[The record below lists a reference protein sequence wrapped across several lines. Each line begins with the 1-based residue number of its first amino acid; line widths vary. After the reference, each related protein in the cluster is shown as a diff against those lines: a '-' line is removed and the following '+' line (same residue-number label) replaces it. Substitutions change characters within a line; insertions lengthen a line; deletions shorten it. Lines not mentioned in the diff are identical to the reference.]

1 MSGGHGQVLG
11 HPQPDRARLHL
22 RRGRVAALGAAG
34 LIVAVGVLVLGA
46 AALTGGPRALA
57 QASVAPQIDSGPSF
71 SVEEGTAAVA
81 TLVATDDD
89 TDAVGLEWSI
99 AGGADQSHFTLT
111 EAGELSFTA
120 AKDFEN
126 PDDSEPDG
134 VYEVSVSVTDGTDSD
149 TAALTVTVTNVIE
162 LTTMTGG
169 VPVLLSS
176 LSRRLLSNSGRGARD
191 RVGGCGRIGGMQGTE
206 KPDRELLDALG
217 LCGALVREG
226 SVYRFLAEHR
236 LRLFGDGLFADLF
249 GGRGRPSVPG
259 SVIAVVMVLQA
270 LEGCSD
276 REAVERLRCDV
287 RWKAAAGLGID
298 DEGFDASVLT
308 LWRQRLRA
316 SERPERI
323 FDAVREVAAECGA
336 LSKRTRRALDSTV
349 LYDAVATQD
358 TVTMIGAQ
366 IRRVRRLAP
375 QAAAVALGHDYDGRA
390 KPVCDWG
397 DPDERAWL
405 IDDLVTDAQRVL
417 DALDG
422 SELSD
427 EQAQAAALLAVV
439 AGQDVEADPKVPG
452 RWRIARRVAKGR
464 VISTV
469 DPEARHARKSRSQ
482 RRDGYKAHI
491 CAEPDTGLITAAE
504 LTTADT
510 SDARVGPRLL
520 QQDPTAPHNTADTV
534 DTTADTT
541 DTTADTTTD
550 TTADTTADNT
560 ADTVDT
566 TADTDTADTA
576 DAEGFVGLVLAD
588 SAYASGE
595 ALDAFA
601 AAGYDTAIKPI
612 NPKPLIAG
620 GFTRDDFT
628 IDTDAQTVTCPAGH
642 TKAVKSGAARFG
654 ASCSSCPLRPRCT
667 TSAAGRSVTVD
678 AYHHRR
684 QANKTRWARPATQAL
699 YRRHRPMAERSIAW
713 LTRNK
718 ARRVPYRG
726 VAANHLWL
734 TTRAAAVN
742 LVRLTNLGVTHNN
755 GAFTL

>member
-1 MSGGHGQVLG
+1 
-11 HPQPDRARLHL
+11 
-22 RRGRVAALGAAG
+22 
-34 LIVAVGVLVLGA
+34 
-46 AALTGGPRALA
+46 
-57 QASVAPQIDSGPSF
+57 
-71 SVEEGTAAVA
+71 
-81 TLVATDDD
+81 
-89 TDAVGLEWSI
+89 
-99 AGGADQSHFTLT
+99 
-111 EAGELSFTA
+111 
-120 AKDFEN
+120 
-126 PDDSEPDG
+126 
-134 VYEVSVSVTDGTDSD
+134 
-149 TAALTVTVTNVIE
+149 
-162 LTTMTGG
+162 
-169 VPVLLSS
+169 
-176 LSRRLLSNSGRGARD
+176 
-191 RVGGCGRIGGMQGTE
+191 MQGTG

-236 LRLFGDGLFADLF
+236 LRLFPDGLFGDLF
-249 GGRGRPSVPG
+249 GPRGRPSVPG

-276 REAVERLRCDV
+276 REAAERLRCDV

-298 DEGFDASVLT
+298 DGGFDSSVLT

-316 SERPERI
+316 SECPERI

-349 LYDAVATQD
+349 LYDAVRTQD
-358 TVTMIGAQ
+358 TVTMVCAQ
-366 IRRVRRLAP
+366 IRRVRKLAP
-375 QAAAVALGHDYDGRA
+375 RAAALVLGHDYDSRA

-397 DPDERAWL
+397 DPDERVWL
-405 IDDLVTDAQRVL
+405 IDGLVTDACAVL

-422 SELSD
+422 SGLTG

-452 RWRIARRVAKGR
+452 RWRMARRVARGR
-464 VISTV
+464 VISVV
-469 DPEARHARKSRSQ
+469 DPEARHARKTRSQ

-510 SDARVGPRLL
+510 SDAQVGPRLL
-520 QQDPTAPHNTADTV
+520 NNDPTAPH
-534 DTTADTT
+534 T
-541 DTTADTTTD
+541 D
-550 TTADTTADNT
+550 
-560 ADTVDT
+560 

-576 DAEGFVGLVLAD
+576 DAGVEGFVGLVLAD

-601 AAGYDTAIKPI
+601 AAGYATAVKPI
-612 NPKPLIAG
+612 NFKPRITG

-628 IDTDAQTVTCPAGH
+628 IDTDAQTVTCPAGN

-654 ASCSSCPLRPRCT
+654 ALCNGCPLRARCT

-684 QANKTRWARPATQAL
+684 QANKARWAQPATQAA
-699 YRRHRPMAERSIAW
+699 YRQHRPMAERSIAW

>member
-1 MSGGHGQVLG
+1 
-11 HPQPDRARLHL
+11 
-22 RRGRVAALGAAG
+22 
-34 LIVAVGVLVLGA
+34 
-46 AALTGGPRALA
+46 
-57 QASVAPQIDSGPSF
+57 
-71 SVEEGTAAVA
+71 
-81 TLVATDDD
+81 
-89 TDAVGLEWSI
+89 
-99 AGGADQSHFTLT
+99 
-111 EAGELSFTA
+111 
-120 AKDFEN
+120 
-126 PDDSEPDG
+126 
-134 VYEVSVSVTDGTDSD
+134 
-149 TAALTVTVTNVIE
+149 
-162 LTTMTGG
+162 
-169 VPVLLSS
+169 
-176 LSRRLLSNSGRGARD
+176 
-191 RVGGCGRIGGMQGTE
+191 MQGTE

-249 GGRGRPSVPG
+249 GPRGRPSVPG

-276 REAVERLRCDV
+276 REAIERLRCDV

-316 SERPERI
+316 SEHPERI

-336 LSKRTRRALDSTV
+336 LSKRTMRALDSTV

-366 IRRVRRLAP
+366 IRRVRKLAP
-375 QAAAVALGHDYDGRA
+375 QAAALVLAHDYDSRA

-397 DPDERAWL
+397 DPDERGWL
-405 IDDLVTDAQRVL
+405 IDELVSDARAVL
-417 DALDG
+417 DALEG

-510 SDARVGPRLL
+510 SDAQVGPRLL
-520 QQDPTAPHNTADTV
+520 QQDPTAPHNTADTA
-534 DTTADTT
+534 DTAPPTPTDTGSDTADTT
-541 DTTADTTTD
+541 DTDTTDTGSDTADTT
-550 TTADTTADNT
+550 
-560 ADTVDT
+560 
-566 TADTDTADTA
+566 DTDTGSDTA
-576 DAEGFVGLVLAD
+576 DVGDVGAEGFVGLVLAD

-601 AAGYDTAIKPI
+601 AAGYGTAIKPI
-612 NPKPLIAG
+612 DRKPRIAG

-654 ASCSSCPLRPRCT
+654 ALCGGCPLRARCT

-678 AYHHRR
+678 EHHHRR
-684 QANKTRWARPATQAL
+684 QANKTRWAQPATQAA
-699 YRRHRPMAERSIAW
+699 YRQHRPMAERSIAW

-755 GAFTL
+755 GGTFTL

>member
-1 MSGGHGQVLG
+1 
-11 HPQPDRARLHL
+11 
-22 RRGRVAALGAAG
+22 
-34 LIVAVGVLVLGA
+34 
-46 AALTGGPRALA
+46 
-57 QASVAPQIDSGPSF
+57 
-71 SVEEGTAAVA
+71 
-81 TLVATDDD
+81 
-89 TDAVGLEWSI
+89 
-99 AGGADQSHFTLT
+99 
-111 EAGELSFTA
+111 
-120 AKDFEN
+120 
-126 PDDSEPDG
+126 
-134 VYEVSVSVTDGTDSD
+134 
-149 TAALTVTVTNVIE
+149 
-162 LTTMTGG
+162 
-169 VPVLLSS
+169 
-176 LSRRLLSNSGRGARD
+176 
-191 RVGGCGRIGGMQGTE
+191 MQGTE
-206 KPDRELLDALG
+206 KLDRELLDTLG
-217 LCGALVREG
+217 LCGGLVREG
-226 SVYRFLAEHR
+226 SVHRFLAENR
-236 LRLFGDGLFADLF
+236 LRLFPDGLFEDLF
-249 GGRGRPSVPG
+249 GPRGRPSVPG

-276 REAVERLRCDV
+276 REALERLRCDV

-298 DEGFDASVLT
+298 DGGFDASVLT

-316 SERPERI
+316 SGCPERI

-336 LSKRTRRALDSTV
+336 LSNKTMRALDSTV
-349 LYDAVATQD
+349 LFDAVATQD
-358 TVTMIGAQ
+358 TVTMISAQ

-375 QAAAVALGHDYDGRA
+375 AAAGLVLGHDYDARA
-390 KPVCDWG
+390 RPVCDWD

-422 SELSD
+422 SELTE

-452 RWRIARRVAKGR
+452 RWRIARRVVPGR

-469 DPEARHARKSRSQ
+469 DPEARHARKSRS
-482 RRDGYKAHI
+482 RRSDGYKAHI
-491 CAEPDTGLITAAE
+491 CAEPDTGLITAVE

-510 SDARVGPRLL
+510 SDAQVGPRLL
-520 QQDPTAPHNTADTV
+520 QQDPTAPHNTTDTT
-534 DTTADTT
+534 DTDTGSDTTDTTDTTDTGSDTTDTDTGSDTADTT
-541 DTTADTTTD
+541 DTDTGSDTADTTDTD
-550 TTADTTADNT
+550 TGSDTADTT
-560 ADTVDT
+560 DTDT
-566 TADTDTADTA
+566 GSDTADTDTADTDTGSDTDTVDTA
-576 DAEGFVGLVLAD
+576 AVGDVGAEGFVGLVLAD

-601 AAGYDTAIKPI
+601 AAGYGTAIKPI
-612 NPKPLIAG
+612 DRKPRIAG

-642 TKAVKSGAARFG
+642 TKATKSGAARFG
-654 ASCSSCPLRPRCT
+654 ALCGGCPLRARCT

-678 AYHHRR
+678 EHHQRR
-684 QANKTRWARPATQAL
+684 QANKTRWAQSATQDA
-699 YRRHRPMAERSIAW
+699 YRQHRPMAERSIAW

-742 LVRLTNLGVTHNN
+742 LTRLTNLGLTHNN

>member
-1 MSGGHGQVLG
+1 
-11 HPQPDRARLHL
+11 
-22 RRGRVAALGAAG
+22 
-34 LIVAVGVLVLGA
+34 
-46 AALTGGPRALA
+46 
-57 QASVAPQIDSGPSF
+57 
-71 SVEEGTAAVA
+71 
-81 TLVATDDD
+81 
-89 TDAVGLEWSI
+89 
-99 AGGADQSHFTLT
+99 
-111 EAGELSFTA
+111 
-120 AKDFEN
+120 
-126 PDDSEPDG
+126 
-134 VYEVSVSVTDGTDSD
+134 
-149 TAALTVTVTNVIE
+149 
-162 LTTMTGG
+162 
-169 VPVLLSS
+169 
-176 LSRRLLSNSGRGARD
+176 
-191 RVGGCGRIGGMQGTE
+191 MQGTE
-206 KPDRELLDALG
+206 KLDRELLDTLG
-217 LCGALVREG
+217 LCGGLVREG
-226 SVYRFLAEHR
+226 SVHRFLAENR
-236 LRLFGDGLFADLF
+236 LRLFPDGLFEDLF
-249 GGRGRPSVPG
+249 GPRGRPSVPG

-276 REAVERLRCDV
+276 REALERLRCDV

-298 DEGFDASVLT
+298 DGGFDASVLT

-316 SERPERI
+316 SGCPERI

-336 LSKRTRRALDSTV
+336 LSNKTMRALDSTV
-349 LYDAVATQD
+349 LFDAVATQD
-358 TVTMIGAQ
+358 TVTMISAQ

-375 QAAAVALGHDYDGRA
+375 AAAGLVLGHDYDARA
-390 KPVCDWG
+390 RPVCDWD

-422 SELSD
+422 SELTE

-452 RWRIARRVAKGR
+452 RWRIARRVVPGR

-469 DPEARHARKSRSQ
+469 DPEARHARKSRS
-482 RRDGYKAHI
+482 RRSDGYKAHI
-491 CAEPDTGLITAAE
+491 CAEPDTGLITAVE

-510 SDARVGPRLL
+510 SDAQVGPRLL
-520 QQDPTAPHNTADTV
+520 QQDPTAPHNTT
-534 DTTADTT
+534 DTT
-541 DTTADTTTD
+541 DTDTGSDTTD
-550 TTADTTADNT
+550 TDTGSDTT
-560 ADTVDT
+560 DTDT
-566 TADTDTADTA
+566 GSDTTDTDTGSDTTDTDTGSDTTDTDTGSDTADTDTGSDTA
-576 DAEGFVGLVLAD
+576 DTDTGSDTDTVDTAAVGDVGAEGFVGLVLAD

-601 AAGYDTAIKPI
+601 AAGYGTAIKPI
-612 NPKPLIAG
+612 DRKPLIAG

-642 TKAVKSGAARFG
+642 TKAIKSGAARFG
-654 ASCSSCPLRPRCT
+654 ALCGGCPLRARCT

-678 AYHHRR
+678 EYHQRR
-684 QANKTRWARPATQAL
+684 QANKTRWAQSATQDA
-699 YRRHRPMAERSIAW
+699 YRQHRPMAERSIAW

-742 LVRLTNLGVTHNN
+742 LTRLTNLGLTHNN

>member
-1 MSGGHGQVLG
+1 
-11 HPQPDRARLHL
+11 
-22 RRGRVAALGAAG
+22 
-34 LIVAVGVLVLGA
+34 
-46 AALTGGPRALA
+46 
-57 QASVAPQIDSGPSF
+57 
-71 SVEEGTAAVA
+71 
-81 TLVATDDD
+81 
-89 TDAVGLEWSI
+89 
-99 AGGADQSHFTLT
+99 
-111 EAGELSFTA
+111 
-120 AKDFEN
+120 
-126 PDDSEPDG
+126 
-134 VYEVSVSVTDGTDSD
+134 
-149 TAALTVTVTNVIE
+149 
-162 LTTMTGG
+162 
-169 VPVLLSS
+169 
-176 LSRRLLSNSGRGARD
+176 
-191 RVGGCGRIGGMQGTE
+191 MQGTE
-206 KPDRELLDALG
+206 KPDRGLLDALG

-226 SVYRFLAEHR
+226 SVYRFLAEYR

-375 QAAAVALGHDYDGRA
+375 RAAALVLAHDYDGRA

-405 IDDLVTDAQRVL
+405 IDELVTDARAVL

-422 SELSD
+422 SQLSD

-510 SDARVGPRLL
+510 SDAQVGPRLL
-520 QQDPTAPHNTADTV
+520 QQDPTAPHNTTADT
-534 DTTADTT
+534 DTDTTTADT
-541 DTTADTTTD
+541 DTADTD
-550 TTADTTADNT
+550 
-560 ADTVDT
+560 

-576 DAEGFVGLVLAD
+576 DTDTADADSGTADSGTADTDTADTDTADTADTDTADTDTADTAAVGDVGAEGFVGLVLAD

-612 NPKPLIAG
+612 DPKPRITG

-642 TKAVKSGAARFG
+642 TKAVTSAAARFG
-654 ASCSSCPLRPRCT
+654 ALCRGCPLRARCT

-684 QANKTRWARPATQAL
+684 QANKTRWAQPATQGA
-699 YRRHRPMAERSIAW
+699 YQQHRPMAERSIAW

-742 LVRLTNLGVTHNN
+742 LVRLTNLGVTHHN

>member
-1 MSGGHGQVLG
+1 
-11 HPQPDRARLHL
+11 
-22 RRGRVAALGAAG
+22 
-34 LIVAVGVLVLGA
+34 
-46 AALTGGPRALA
+46 
-57 QASVAPQIDSGPSF
+57 
-71 SVEEGTAAVA
+71 
-81 TLVATDDD
+81 
-89 TDAVGLEWSI
+89 
-99 AGGADQSHFTLT
+99 
-111 EAGELSFTA
+111 
-120 AKDFEN
+120 
-126 PDDSEPDG
+126 
-134 VYEVSVSVTDGTDSD
+134 
-149 TAALTVTVTNVIE
+149 
-162 LTTMTGG
+162 
-169 VPVLLSS
+169 
-176 LSRRLLSNSGRGARD
+176 
-191 RVGGCGRIGGMQGTE
+191 MQGTE

-323 FDAVREVAAECGA
+323 FDAVRGVAAECGA

-375 QAAAVALGHDYDGRA
+375 QAAALVLAHDYDSRA

-397 DPDERAWL
+397 DPDERGWL
-405 IDDLVTDAQRVL
+405 IDELVSDARAVL

-482 RRDGYKAHI
+482 RSDGYKAHI

-510 SDARVGPRLL
+510 SDAQVGPRLL
-520 QQDPTAPHNTADTV
+520 QQDPTAP
-534 DTTADTT
+534 TTPPTQPPPTQPPPTPPTPTPPTPTPPLLATSALRGSWGWCWPTRPTRRARRSTRSRPPATT
-541 DTTADTTTD
+541 PPSSPSTP
-550 TTADTTADNT
+550 
-560 ADTVDT
+560 
-566 TADTDTADTA
+566 
-576 DAEGFVGLVLAD
+576 
-588 SAYASGE
+588 SRASQ
-595 ALDAFA
+595 A
-601 AAGYDTAIKPI
+601 ASPE
-612 NPKPLIAG
+612 
-620 GFTRDDFT
+620 
-628 IDTDAQTVTCPAGH
+628 
-642 TKAVKSGAARFG
+642 
-654 ASCSSCPLRPRCT
+654 T
-667 TSAAGRSVTVD
+667 TSPSTP
-678 AYHHRR
+678 
-684 QANKTRWARPATQAL
+684 T
-699 YRRHRPMAERSIAW
+699 HRP
-713 LTRNK
+713 
-718 ARRVPYRG
+718 
-726 VAANHLWL
+726 
-734 TTRAAAVN
+734 
-742 LVRLTNLGVTHNN
+742 
-755 GAFTL
+755 

>member
-1 MSGGHGQVLG
+1 
-11 HPQPDRARLHL
+11 
-22 RRGRVAALGAAG
+22 
-34 LIVAVGVLVLGA
+34 
-46 AALTGGPRALA
+46 
-57 QASVAPQIDSGPSF
+57 
-71 SVEEGTAAVA
+71 
-81 TLVATDDD
+81 
-89 TDAVGLEWSI
+89 
-99 AGGADQSHFTLT
+99 
-111 EAGELSFTA
+111 
-120 AKDFEN
+120 
-126 PDDSEPDG
+126 
-134 VYEVSVSVTDGTDSD
+134 
-149 TAALTVTVTNVIE
+149 
-162 LTTMTGG
+162 
-169 VPVLLSS
+169 
-176 LSRRLLSNSGRGARD
+176 
-191 RVGGCGRIGGMQGTE
+191 MQGTE

-226 SVYRFLAEHR
+226 SVHRFLAEHR

-249 GGRGRPSVPG
+249 GGRCRPSVPG

-276 REAVERLRCDV
+276 REAIERLRCDV

-336 LSKRTRRALDSTV
+336 LSKRTMRALDSTV

-375 QAAAVALGHDYDGRA
+375 RAAALVLARDYDSRA
-390 KPVCDWG
+390 KPACDWG
-397 DPDERAWL
+397 DPDERGWL
-405 IDDLVTDAQRVL
+405 IDELVTDAQRVL
-417 DALDG
+417 DALEG

-510 SDARVGPRLL
+510 SDAQVGPRLL
-520 QQDPTAPHNTADTV
+520 QQDPTAPHNTDT
-534 DTTADTT
+534 DS
-541 DTTADTTTD
+541 
-550 TTADTTADNT
+550 ADTTAD
-560 ADTVDT
+560 
-566 TADTDTADTA
+566 TADTDTADTTA
-576 DAEGFVGLVLAD
+576 DTADTDTADTTADTAAVGGVGAEGFVGLVLAD

-612 NPKPLIAG
+612 DPRPRIAG

-654 ASCSSCPLRPRCT
+654 ALCNGCPLRARCT
-667 TSAAGRSVTVD
+667 TSAAGRSVTVNKH
-678 AYHHRR
+678 HHRR
-684 QANKTRWARPATQAL
+684 QTNKTRFAQPATQAT
-699 YRRHRPMAERSIAW
+699 YRQHRPMAERSIAW

>member
-1 MSGGHGQVLG
+1 M
-11 HPQPDRARLHL
+11 
-22 RRGRVAALGAAG
+22 
-34 LIVAVGVLVLGA
+34 
-46 AALTGGPRALA
+46 LA
-57 QASVAPQIDSGPSF
+57 
-71 SVEEGTAAVA
+71 
-81 TLVATDDD
+81 
-89 TDAVGLEWSI
+89 
-99 AGGADQSHFTLT
+99 
-111 EAGELSFTA
+111 
-120 AKDFEN
+120 
-126 PDDSEPDG
+126 
-134 VYEVSVSVTDGTDSD
+134 
-149 TAALTVTVTNVIE
+149 
-162 LTTMTGG
+162 
-169 VPVLLSS
+169 
-176 LSRRLLSNSGRGARD
+176 
-191 RVGGCGRIGGMQGTE
+191 
-206 KPDRELLDALG
+206 
-217 LCGALVREG
+217 
-226 SVYRFLAEHR
+226 
-236 LRLFGDGLFADLF
+236 
-249 GGRGRPSVPG
+249 
-259 SVIAVVMVLQA
+259 
-270 LEGCSD
+270 
-276 REAVERLRCDV
+276 
-287 RWKAAAGLGID
+287 
-298 DEGFDASVLT
+298 
-308 LWRQRLRA
+308 
-316 SERPERI
+316 
-323 FDAVREVAAECGA
+323 
-336 LSKRTRRALDSTV
+336 
-349 LYDAVATQD
+349 
-358 TVTMIGAQ
+358 
-366 IRRVRRLAP
+366 
-375 QAAAVALGHDYDGRA
+375 HDYDGRA

-405 IDDLVTDAQRVL
+405 IDELVTDARAVL

-422 SELSD
+422 SQLSD

-510 SDARVGPRLL
+510 SDAQVGPRLL
-520 QQDPTAPHNTADTV
+520 QQDPTAPHNTTADT
-534 DTTADTT
+534 DTDTTTADTA
-541 DTTADTTTD
+541 DTADTD
-550 TTADTTADNT
+550 
-560 ADTVDT
+560 

-576 DAEGFVGLVLAD
+576 DTDTADADSGTADTDTADTDTADTDTADTDTADTDTADTADTAAVGDVGAEGFVGLVLAD

-612 NPKPLIAG
+612 DPKPRITG

-642 TKAVKSGAARFG
+642 TKAVTSAAARFG
-654 ASCSSCPLRPRCT
+654 ALCRGCPLRARCT

-684 QANKTRWARPATQAL
+684 QANKTRWAQPATQGA
-699 YRRHRPMAERSIAW
+699 YQQHRPMAERSIAW

-742 LVRLTNLGVTHNN
+742 LVRLTNLGVTHHN

>member
-1 MSGGHGQVLG
+1 
-11 HPQPDRARLHL
+11 
-22 RRGRVAALGAAG
+22 
-34 LIVAVGVLVLGA
+34 
-46 AALTGGPRALA
+46 
-57 QASVAPQIDSGPSF
+57 
-71 SVEEGTAAVA
+71 
-81 TLVATDDD
+81 
-89 TDAVGLEWSI
+89 
-99 AGGADQSHFTLT
+99 
-111 EAGELSFTA
+111 
-120 AKDFEN
+120 
-126 PDDSEPDG
+126 
-134 VYEVSVSVTDGTDSD
+134 
-149 TAALTVTVTNVIE
+149 
-162 LTTMTGG
+162 
-169 VPVLLSS
+169 
-176 LSRRLLSNSGRGARD
+176 
-191 RVGGCGRIGGMQGTE
+191 MQGTE
-206 KPDRELLDALG
+206 KLDRELLDTLG
-217 LCGALVREG
+217 LCGGLVREG
-226 SVYRFLAEHR
+226 SVHRFLAENR
-236 LRLFGDGLFADLF
+236 LRLFPDGLFEDLF
-249 GGRGRPSVPG
+249 GPRGRPSVPG

-276 REAVERLRCDV
+276 REALERLRCDV

-298 DEGFDASVLT
+298 DGGFDASVLT

-316 SERPERI
+316 SGCPERI

-336 LSKRTRRALDSTV
+336 LSNKTMRALDSTV
-349 LYDAVATQD
+349 LFDAVATQD
-358 TVTMIGAQ
+358 TVTMISAQ

-375 QAAAVALGHDYDGRA
+375 AAAGLVLGHDYDARA
-390 KPVCDWG
+390 RPVCDWD

-422 SELSD
+422 SELTE

-452 RWRIARRVAKGR
+452 RWRIARRVVPGR

-469 DPEARHARKSRSQ
+469 DPEARHARKSRS
-482 RRDGYKAHI
+482 RRSDGYKAHI
-491 CAEPDTGLITAAE
+491 CAEPDTGLITAVE

-510 SDARVGPRLL
+510 SDAQVGPRLL
-520 QQDPTAPHNTADTV
+520 QQDPTAPHNTTDTT
-534 DTTADTT
+534 DTDTGSDTTDTTDTDTGSDTTDTDTDTGSDTTDTTDTADTT
-541 DTTADTTTD
+541 DTGSD
-550 TTADTTADNT
+550 
-560 ADTVDT
+560 
-566 TADTDTADTA
+566 TADTDTADTDTGSDTDTVDTA
-576 DAEGFVGLVLAD
+576 AVGDVGAEGFVGLVLAD

-601 AAGYDTAIKPI
+601 AAGYGTAIKPI
-612 NPKPLIAG
+612 DRKPRIAG

-642 TKAVKSGAARFG
+642 TKAIKSGAARFG
-654 ASCSSCPLRPRCT
+654 ALCGGCPLRARCT

-678 AYHHRR
+678 EHHQRR
-684 QANKTRWARPATQAL
+684 QANKTRWAQSATQDA
-699 YRRHRPMAERSIAW
+699 YRQHRPMAERSIAW

-742 LVRLTNLGVTHNN
+742 LTRLTNLGLTHNN

>member
-1 MSGGHGQVLG
+1 
-11 HPQPDRARLHL
+11 
-22 RRGRVAALGAAG
+22 
-34 LIVAVGVLVLGA
+34 
-46 AALTGGPRALA
+46 
-57 QASVAPQIDSGPSF
+57 
-71 SVEEGTAAVA
+71 
-81 TLVATDDD
+81 
-89 TDAVGLEWSI
+89 
-99 AGGADQSHFTLT
+99 
-111 EAGELSFTA
+111 
-120 AKDFEN
+120 
-126 PDDSEPDG
+126 
-134 VYEVSVSVTDGTDSD
+134 
-149 TAALTVTVTNVIE
+149 
-162 LTTMTGG
+162 
-169 VPVLLSS
+169 
-176 LSRRLLSNSGRGARD
+176 
-191 RVGGCGRIGGMQGTE
+191 MQGTE
-206 KPDRELLDALG
+206 KPDRELLDALE

-287 RWKAAAGLGID
+287 RWKAAPGLGID

-316 SERPERI
+316 SEHPERI

-375 QAAAVALGHDYDGRA
+375 RAAVLVLAHDYDSRA

-405 IDDLVTDAQRVL
+405 IDELVTDAQRVL
-417 DALDG
+417 DALAG

-510 SDARVGPRLL
+510 SDAQVGPRLL
-520 QQDPTAPHNTADTV
+520 QQDPTAPHNT
-534 DTTADTT
+534 TAD
-541 DTTADTTTD
+541 
-550 TTADTTADNT
+550 
-560 ADTVDT
+560 
-566 TADTDTADTA
+566 TADTDTDTA
-576 DAEGFVGLVLAD
+576 NT
-588 SAYASGE
+588 
-595 ALDAFA
+595 
-601 AAGYDTAIKPI
+601 DT
-612 NPKPLIAG
+612 
-620 GFTRDDFT
+620 
-628 IDTDAQTVTCPAGH
+628 
-642 TKAVKSGAARFG
+642 
-654 ASCSSCPLRPRCT
+654 
-667 TSAAGRSVTVD
+667 
-678 AYHHRR
+678 
-684 QANKTRWARPATQAL
+684 
-699 YRRHRPMAERSIAW
+699 RRHRHRHHRHREHRH
-713 LTRNK
+713 REHRH
-718 ARRVPYRG
+718 RRHRR
-726 VAANHLWL
+726 H
-734 TTRAAAVN
+734 RH
-742 LVRLTNLGVTHNN
+742 R
-755 GAFTL
+755 

>member
-1 MSGGHGQVLG
+1 
-11 HPQPDRARLHL
+11 
-22 RRGRVAALGAAG
+22 
-34 LIVAVGVLVLGA
+34 
-46 AALTGGPRALA
+46 
-57 QASVAPQIDSGPSF
+57 
-71 SVEEGTAAVA
+71 
-81 TLVATDDD
+81 
-89 TDAVGLEWSI
+89 
-99 AGGADQSHFTLT
+99 
-111 EAGELSFTA
+111 
-120 AKDFEN
+120 
-126 PDDSEPDG
+126 
-134 VYEVSVSVTDGTDSD
+134 
-149 TAALTVTVTNVIE
+149 
-162 LTTMTGG
+162 
-169 VPVLLSS
+169 
-176 LSRRLLSNSGRGARD
+176 
-191 RVGGCGRIGGMQGTE
+191 MQGTE

-226 SVYRFLAEHR
+226 SVHRFLAENR
-236 LRLFGDGLFADLF
+236 LRLFPDGLFADLF

-316 SERPERI
+316 SEHPERI
-323 FDAVREVAAECGA
+323 FDAVRAVAAECGA

-349 LYDAVATQD
+349 LYDAVTTQD

-366 IRRVRRLAP
+366 IRRVRKLAP
-375 QAAAVALGHDYDGRA
+375 RAAGLALGRDYDSRA
-390 KPVCDWG
+390 KPACDWG

-405 IDDLVTDAQRVL
+405 IDELVTDAQRVL
-417 DALDG
+417 DALAG

-510 SDARVGPRLL
+510 SDAQVGPRLL
-520 QQDPTAPHNTADTV
+520 QQDPTAPHNTDT
-534 DTTADTT
+534 DTTAPHTTDTDTTDTDTT
-541 DTTADTTTD
+541 DTTDTD
-550 TTADTTADNT
+550 TDT
-560 ADTVDT
+560 
-566 TADTDTADTA
+566 DTDTADTA
-576 DAEGFVGLVLAD
+576 DTDTTDTDTTDTTDTADTDTAAVGGVGAEGFVGLVLAD

-612 NPKPLIAG
+612 DPRPRIPG

-642 TKAVKSGAARFG
+642 TKAVKSAAARFG
-654 ASCSSCPLRPRCT
+654 ALCNGCPLRARCT

-684 QANKTRWARPATQAL
+684 QANKTRFAQPATQAT
-699 YRRHRPMAERSIAW
+699 YRQHRPMAERSIAW

>member
-1 MSGGHGQVLG
+1 
-11 HPQPDRARLHL
+11 
-22 RRGRVAALGAAG
+22 
-34 LIVAVGVLVLGA
+34 
-46 AALTGGPRALA
+46 
-57 QASVAPQIDSGPSF
+57 
-71 SVEEGTAAVA
+71 
-81 TLVATDDD
+81 
-89 TDAVGLEWSI
+89 
-99 AGGADQSHFTLT
+99 
-111 EAGELSFTA
+111 
-120 AKDFEN
+120 
-126 PDDSEPDG
+126 
-134 VYEVSVSVTDGTDSD
+134 
-149 TAALTVTVTNVIE
+149 
-162 LTTMTGG
+162 
-169 VPVLLSS
+169 
-176 LSRRLLSNSGRGARD
+176 
-191 RVGGCGRIGGMQGTE
+191 MQGIE

-336 LSKRTRRALDSTV
+336 LSKGTQRALDSTV

-358 TVTMIGAQ
+358 TVTMIGSQ

-417 DALDG
+417 DALAG

-520 QQDPTAPHNTADTV
+520 QQDPTAPHNTV
-534 DTTADTT
+534 DTAATLPEPLGSPLTT
-541 DTTADTTTD
+541 PRTLRGSWCWPTSG
-550 TTADTTADNT
+550 
-560 ADTVDT
+560 VGRG
-566 TADTDTADTA
+566 A
-576 DAEGFVGLVLAD
+576 DAFD
-588 SAYASGE
+588 
-595 ALDAFA
+595 
-601 AAGYDTAIKPI
+601 DTAIKAR
-612 NPKPLIAG
+612 IAG
-620 GFTRDDFT
+620 GFTRDDF
-628 IDTDAQTVTCPAGH
+628 IGHGATVTCPAGH
-642 TKAVKSGAARFG
+642 SKAWFEIRRG
-654 ASCSSCPLRPRCT
+654 PLRRIVQT

-678 AYHHRR
+678 AHHRRR
-684 QANKTRWARPATQAL
+684 QANKARWAGPPPRPSTGGS
-699 YRRHRPMAERSIAW
+699 PIGSIAMPHPQQGP
-713 LTRNK
+713 TRPLQP
-718 ARRVPYRG
+718 R
-726 VAANHLWL
+726 WL
-734 TTRAAAVN
+734 TTSRRRQPRAASPTTTT
-742 LVRLTNLGVTHNN
+742 LSPSEVRPSPHRQTACYQQLLGTSR
-755 GAFTL
+755 GLRRFR

>member
-1 MSGGHGQVLG
+1 
-11 HPQPDRARLHL
+11 
-22 RRGRVAALGAAG
+22 
-34 LIVAVGVLVLGA
+34 
-46 AALTGGPRALA
+46 
-57 QASVAPQIDSGPSF
+57 
-71 SVEEGTAAVA
+71 
-81 TLVATDDD
+81 
-89 TDAVGLEWSI
+89 
-99 AGGADQSHFTLT
+99 
-111 EAGELSFTA
+111 
-120 AKDFEN
+120 
-126 PDDSEPDG
+126 
-134 VYEVSVSVTDGTDSD
+134 
-149 TAALTVTVTNVIE
+149 
-162 LTTMTGG
+162 
-169 VPVLLSS
+169 
-176 LSRRLLSNSGRGARD
+176 
-191 RVGGCGRIGGMQGTE
+191 MQGTE

-276 REAVERLRCDV
+276 REAIERLRCDV

-316 SERPERI
+316 SEHPERI

-336 LSKRTRRALDSTV
+336 LSKRTMRALDSTV

-366 IRRVRRLAP
+366 IRRVRKLAP
-375 QAAAVALGHDYDGRA
+375 RAAALVLARDYDGRA

-397 DPDERAWL
+397 DPDERGWL
-405 IDDLVTDAQRVL
+405 IDELVTDAQRVL
-417 DALDG
+417 DALEG

-510 SDARVGPRLL
+510 SDAQVGPRLL
-520 QQDPTAPHNTADTV
+520 QQDPTAPHNTADT
-534 DTTADTT
+534 TT
-541 DTTADTTTD
+541 
-550 TTADTTADNT
+550 
-560 ADTVDT
+560 
-566 TADTDTADTA
+566 DTDTADT
-576 DAEGFVGLVLAD
+576 DCGFFVASVPD
-588 SAYASGE
+588 ISGE
-595 ALDAFA
+595 SPGF
-601 AAGYDTAIKPI
+601 GQRTA
-612 NPKPLIAG
+612 
-620 GFTRDDFT
+620 
-628 IDTDAQTVTCPAGH
+628 
-642 TKAVKSGAARFG
+642 
-654 ASCSSCPLRPRCT
+654 
-667 TSAAGRSVTVD
+667 
-678 AYHHRR
+678 
-684 QANKTRWARPATQAL
+684 
-699 YRRHRPMAERSIAW
+699 
-713 LTRNK
+713 
-718 ARRVPYRG
+718 
-726 VAANHLWL
+726 
-734 TTRAAAVN
+734 
-742 LVRLTNLGVTHNN
+742 
-755 GAFTL
+755 

>member
-1 MSGGHGQVLG
+1 
-11 HPQPDRARLHL
+11 
-22 RRGRVAALGAAG
+22 
-34 LIVAVGVLVLGA
+34 
-46 AALTGGPRALA
+46 
-57 QASVAPQIDSGPSF
+57 
-71 SVEEGTAAVA
+71 
-81 TLVATDDD
+81 
-89 TDAVGLEWSI
+89 
-99 AGGADQSHFTLT
+99 
-111 EAGELSFTA
+111 
-120 AKDFEN
+120 
-126 PDDSEPDG
+126 
-134 VYEVSVSVTDGTDSD
+134 
-149 TAALTVTVTNVIE
+149 
-162 LTTMTGG
+162 
-169 VPVLLSS
+169 
-176 LSRRLLSNSGRGARD
+176 
-191 RVGGCGRIGGMQGTE
+191 MQGTE
-206 KPDRELLDALG
+206 KLDRELLDTLG
-217 LCGALVREG
+217 LCGGLVREG
-226 SVYRFLAEHR
+226 SVHRFLAENR
-236 LRLFGDGLFADLF
+236 LRLFPDGLFEDLF
-249 GGRGRPSVPG
+249 GPRGRPSVPG

-276 REAVERLRCDV
+276 REALERLRCDV

-298 DEGFDASVLT
+298 DGGFDASVLT

-316 SERPERI
+316 SGCPERI

-336 LSKRTRRALDSTV
+336 LSNKTMRALDSTV
-349 LYDAVATQD
+349 LFDAVATQD
-358 TVTMIGAQ
+358 TVTMISAQ

-375 QAAAVALGHDYDGRA
+375 AAAGLVLGHDYDARA
-390 KPVCDWG
+390 RPVCDWD

-422 SELSD
+422 SELTE

-452 RWRIARRVAKGR
+452 RWRIARRVVPGR

-469 DPEARHARKSRSQ
+469 DPEARHARKSRS
-482 RRDGYKAHI
+482 RRSDGYKAHI
-491 CAEPDTGLITAAE
+491 CAEPDTGLITAVE

-510 SDARVGPRLL
+510 SDAQVGPRLL
-520 QQDPTAPHNTADTV
+520 QQDPTAPHNTT
-534 DTTADTT
+534 DTTDTDTGSDTTDTDTGSDTT
-541 DTTADTTTD
+541 DTTD
-550 TTADTTADNT
+550 
-560 ADTVDT
+560 
-566 TADTDTADTA
+566 TADTDTADTDTA
-576 DAEGFVGLVLAD
+576 DTDTGSDTDTVDTAAVGDVGAEGFVGLVLAD

-601 AAGYDTAIKPI
+601 AAGYGTAIKPI
-612 NPKPLIAG
+612 DRKPLIAG

-642 TKAVKSGAARFG
+642 TKAIKSGAARFG
-654 ASCSSCPLRPRCT
+654 ALCGGCPLRARCT

-678 AYHHRR
+678 EHHQRR
-684 QANKTRWARPATQAL
+684 QANKTRWAQSATQDA
-699 YRRHRPMAERSIAW
+699 YRQHRPMAERSIAW

-742 LVRLTNLGVTHNN
+742 LTRLTNLGLTHNN

>member
-1 MSGGHGQVLG
+1 
-11 HPQPDRARLHL
+11 
-22 RRGRVAALGAAG
+22 
-34 LIVAVGVLVLGA
+34 
-46 AALTGGPRALA
+46 
-57 QASVAPQIDSGPSF
+57 
-71 SVEEGTAAVA
+71 
-81 TLVATDDD
+81 
-89 TDAVGLEWSI
+89 
-99 AGGADQSHFTLT
+99 
-111 EAGELSFTA
+111 
-120 AKDFEN
+120 
-126 PDDSEPDG
+126 
-134 VYEVSVSVTDGTDSD
+134 
-149 TAALTVTVTNVIE
+149 
-162 LTTMTGG
+162 
-169 VPVLLSS
+169 
-176 LSRRLLSNSGRGARD
+176 
-191 RVGGCGRIGGMQGTE
+191 MQGTE
-206 KPDRELLDALG
+206 KLDRELLDTLG
-217 LCGALVREG
+217 LCGGLVREG
-226 SVYRFLAEHR
+226 SVHRFLAENR
-236 LRLFGDGLFADLF
+236 LRLFPDGLFEDLF
-249 GGRGRPSVPG
+249 GPRGRPSVPG

-276 REAVERLRCDV
+276 REALERLRCDV

-298 DEGFDASVLT
+298 DGGFDASVLT

-316 SERPERI
+316 SGCPERI

-336 LSKRTRRALDSTV
+336 LSNKTMRALDSTV
-349 LYDAVATQD
+349 LFDAVATQD
-358 TVTMIGAQ
+358 TVTMISAQ

-375 QAAAVALGHDYDGRA
+375 AAAGLVLGHDYDARA
-390 KPVCDWG
+390 RPVCDWD

-422 SELSD
+422 SELTE

-452 RWRIARRVAKGR
+452 RWRIARRVVPGR

-469 DPEARHARKSRSQ
+469 DPEARHARKSRS
-482 RRDGYKAHI
+482 RRSDGYKAHI
-491 CAEPDTGLITAAE
+491 CAEPDTGLITAVE

-510 SDARVGPRLL
+510 SDAQVGPRLL
-520 QQDPTAPHNTADTV
+520 QQDPTAPHNTAPHNTTDTT
-534 DTTADTT
+534 DTDTGSDTTDTTDTTDTDTGSDTTDTTDTTDTDTGSDTADTT
-541 DTTADTTTD
+541 DTDTGSDTADTTDTD
-550 TTADTTADNT
+550 TGSDTADTTDTDTGSDTADT
-560 ADTVDT
+560 TDTDTGSDTDTVDT
-566 TADTDTADTA
+566 AAVGDVG
-576 DAEGFVGLVLAD
+576 AEGFVGLVLAD

-601 AAGYDTAIKPI
+601 AAGYGTAIKPI
-612 NPKPLIAG
+612 DRKPRIAG

-642 TKAVKSGAARFG
+642 TKAIKSGAARFG
-654 ASCSSCPLRPRCT
+654 ALCGGCPLRARCT

-678 AYHHRR
+678 EHHQRR
-684 QANKTRWARPATQAL
+684 QANKTRWAQSATQDA
-699 YRRHRPMAERSIAW
+699 YRQHRPMAERSIAW

-742 LVRLTNLGVTHNN
+742 LTRLTNLGLTHNN

>member
-1 MSGGHGQVLG
+1 
-11 HPQPDRARLHL
+11 
-22 RRGRVAALGAAG
+22 
-34 LIVAVGVLVLGA
+34 
-46 AALTGGPRALA
+46 
-57 QASVAPQIDSGPSF
+57 
-71 SVEEGTAAVA
+71 
-81 TLVATDDD
+81 
-89 TDAVGLEWSI
+89 
-99 AGGADQSHFTLT
+99 
-111 EAGELSFTA
+111 
-120 AKDFEN
+120 
-126 PDDSEPDG
+126 
-134 VYEVSVSVTDGTDSD
+134 
-149 TAALTVTVTNVIE
+149 
-162 LTTMTGG
+162 
-169 VPVLLSS
+169 
-176 LSRRLLSNSGRGARD
+176 
-191 RVGGCGRIGGMQGTE
+191 MQGTE

-226 SVYRFLAEHR
+226 SVHRFLAEHR

-276 REAVERLRCDV
+276 REAMERLRCDV

-336 LSKRTRRALDSTV
+336 LSKGTRRALDSTV

-375 QAAAVALGHDYDGRA
+375 RAAGLVLAHDYDGRA
-390 KPVCDWG
+390 KPACDWG

-405 IDDLVTDAQRVL
+405 IDELVTDAQRVL
-417 DALDG
+417 DALEG

-510 SDARVGPRLL
+510 SDAQVGPRLL
-520 QQDPTAPHNTADTV
+520 QQDPTAPHNTDSADT
-534 DTTADTT
+534 DTAGYD
-541 DTTADTTTD
+541 
-550 TTADTTADNT
+550 
-560 ADTVDT
+560 
-566 TADTDTADTA
+566 TADTDTADTTTA
-576 DAEGFVGLVLAD
+576 AVGDVGAEGFVGLVLAD

-612 NPKPLIAG
+612 DPKPRITG

-642 TKAVKSGAARFG
+642 TKAVTSAAARFG
-654 ASCSSCPLRPRCT
+654 ALCSGCPLRARCT
-667 TSAAGRSVTVD
+667 TSATGRSVTVD

-684 QANKTRWARPATQAL
+684 QANKTRWAQPATQGA
-699 YRRHRPMAERSIAW
+699 YQQHRPMAERSIAW

-742 LVRLTNLGVTHNN
+742 LVRLTNLGVTHHN

>member
-1 MSGGHGQVLG
+1 
-11 HPQPDRARLHL
+11 
-22 RRGRVAALGAAG
+22 
-34 LIVAVGVLVLGA
+34 
-46 AALTGGPRALA
+46 
-57 QASVAPQIDSGPSF
+57 
-71 SVEEGTAAVA
+71 
-81 TLVATDDD
+81 
-89 TDAVGLEWSI
+89 
-99 AGGADQSHFTLT
+99 
-111 EAGELSFTA
+111 
-120 AKDFEN
+120 
-126 PDDSEPDG
+126 
-134 VYEVSVSVTDGTDSD
+134 
-149 TAALTVTVTNVIE
+149 
-162 LTTMTGG
+162 
-169 VPVLLSS
+169 
-176 LSRRLLSNSGRGARD
+176 
-191 RVGGCGRIGGMQGTE
+191 MQGTE
-206 KPDRELLDALG
+206 GPDRELLDALG

-236 LRLFGDGLFADLF
+236 RRLFPDEMFGDLF

-276 REAVERLRCDV
+276 REAMERLRCDV

-366 IRRVRRLAP
+366 IRRVRKLVP
-375 QAAAVALGHDYDGRA
+375 EAAALVLGHDYDSRA

-397 DPDERAWL
+397 DPDERGWL
-405 IDDLVTDAQRVL
+405 IDELVTDARAVL
-417 DALDG
+417 DALEG
-422 SELSD
+422 ARLTD

-439 AGQDVEADPKVPG
+439 AGQDVEADPEVPG
-452 RWRIARRVAKGR
+452 RWRIARRVAPGR

-469 DPEARHARKSRSQ
+469 DPEARHARKTRSQ

-520 QQDPTAPHNTADTV
+520 DNDPTAPHNN
-534 DTTADTT
+534 TTHSDT
-541 DTTADTTTD
+541 DTTHSDTD
-550 TTADTTADNT
+550 TAD
-560 ADTVDT
+560 
-566 TADTDTADTA
+566 TADTDTADTADTDTADTAGA

-601 AAGYDTAIKPI
+601 AAGYDTAVKPI
-612 NPKPLIAG
+612 DPRPRIPG

-628 IDTDAQTVTCPAGH
+628 IDADAQTVTCPAGH
-642 TKAVKSGAARFG
+642 TRAVASGAARFG
-654 ASCSSCPLRPRCT
+654 ALCTGCPQRARCT
-667 TSAAGRSVTVD
+667 TSPNGRSVTVD
-678 AYHHRR
+678 EHHHRR
-684 QANKTRWARPATQAL
+684 QANKTRWAQPATQAA
-699 YRRHRPMAERSIAW
+699 YRQQRPMAERSIAW

-742 LVRLTNLGVTHNN
+742 LVRLTNLGVTHTN